1 MRKYEIKIILGYS
14 ISTSVF
20 TDIYPEIEIVDL
32 EKNDLIVE
40 KSVNVEKIAN
50 IWLDSIKPSIKP
62 QTFHKYQT
70 IVNLYVIPY
79 LGFYDIKKIN
89 EMIEENH
96 HLKNKIEELK
106 NKILIKSQS

>member
-14 ISTSVF
+14 RDGTPISTSVF

-50 IWLDSIKPSIKP
+50 IWLD
-62 QTFHKYQT
+62 
-70 IVNLYVIPY
+70 
-79 LGFYDIKKIN
+79 
-89 EMIEENH
+89 
-96 HLKNKIEELK
+96 
-106 NKILIKSQS
+106 